1 MLPLRFKPLSLI
13 ALLLLAAGLL
23 GCAADTTP
31 AAEPDLPDVTP
42 TAAVGVAPVAPVP
55 QLELPVVAP
64 TATLSVATPTPTA
77 IPTPAHSV
85 IPTAVLP
92 TSTPQP
98 EPPAQCLPHGKGTER
113 YIDCLI
119 DLYLKY
125 PIAKYPNLTAEL
137 DWLVQA
143 VEDGSYPTP
152 LVIVAAV
159 TADLRRATQDV
170 TLCLK
175 TEPDAIVDWLES
187 RNRPILHS
195 STVVDDSYAGIVRAL
210 VPVSMLGELSRQE
223 GVSVVKRESC
233 FGPDGHSGRPGDPF
247 ARIPLGASE
256 TFILLTNAPVPPG
269 VWVGVNY
276 PEGGGDARKVGNLAI
291 GDCPGGQNEGLVLSN
306 GSYLTLNACSP
317 GIVSVRMYQGDK
329 LRSWVELAVIE

>member
-1 MLPLRFKPLSLI
+1 MLPIAFKPLSLI
-13 ALLLLAAGLL
+13 ALLLLASGLL

-31 AAEPDLPDVTP
+31 AAEPDAPDVAP
-42 TAAVGVAPVAPVP
+42 TAAVSVATIAPVP
-55 QLELPVVAP
+55 QSELPDTTP
-64 TATLSVATPTPTA
+64 TATVIVATPTPTA

-85 IPTAVLP
+85 IPAAVLP

-98 EPPAQCLPHGKGTER
+98 EPPTQCLQHGKGTER

-152 LVIVAAV
+152 LVIVSAV

-175 TEPDAIVDWLES
+175 TGPDAIVDWLES

-195 STVVDDSYAGIVRAL
+195 STVIDDFYAGIVRAL
-210 VPVSMLGELSRQE
+210 VPVSILGELSRQE

-247 ARIPLGASE
+247 ARIPLGAAE

-276 PEGGGDARKVGNLAI
+276 PERGDDDRKVGNLAL

-317 GIVSVRMYQGDK
+317 GWASVRMYQGDK
-329 LRSWVELAVIE
+329 RIGKVEMAVIE

>member
-1 MLPLRFKPLSLI
+1 MLPIAFKPLCLI
-13 ALLLLAAGLL
+13 ALLLLAAGLM
-23 GCAADTTP
+23 GCAADTESVP
-31 AAEPDLPDVTP
+31 QSDAPDVVP
-42 TAAVGVAPVAPVP
+42 TAAVSVATVAPAPP
-55 QLELPVVAP
+55 SDLPDVAP
-64 TATLSVATPTPTA
+64 TATVSVATPTPTA

-92 TSTPQP
+92 TSTPPP
-98 EPPAQCLPHGKGTER
+98 EPPAQCLQHGKGTER
-113 YIDCLI
+113 YIHCLI
-119 DLYLKY
+119 DFYPSS

-175 TEPDAIVDWLES
+175 TGPEAIVDWLES
-187 RNRPILHS
+187 RNRPIYHATS
-195 STVVDDSYAGIVRAL
+195 VIDDYYAGIVRAL
-210 VPVSMLGELSRQE
+210 VPASMLGELSRQE

-233 FGPDGHSGRPGDPF
+233 FGPDGYSGRPGDPF

-256 TFILLTNAPVPPG
+256 TFVLLTNAPVPPG

-276 PEGGGDARKVGNLAI
+276 PEGGDDDRKVGNLAI
-291 GDCPGGQNEGLVLSN
+291 GDCPGGQNEGVVLSN
-306 GSYLTLNACSP
+306 GSSLTLNACSP
-317 GIVSVRMYQGDK
+317 GWASVRMYQGDK
-329 LRSWVELAVIE
+329 RIGKVELAVIE